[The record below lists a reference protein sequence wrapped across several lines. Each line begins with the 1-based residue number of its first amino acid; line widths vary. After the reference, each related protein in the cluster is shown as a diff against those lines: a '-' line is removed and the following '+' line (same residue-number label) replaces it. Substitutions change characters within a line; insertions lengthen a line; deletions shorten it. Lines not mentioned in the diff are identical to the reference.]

1 MGNVFFQGAEL
12 YQSSGTTNGVF
23 AKVDR
28 AQDIR
33 VDYSIPRATTPV
45 IGRVKPLNDHP
56 VINYTPV
63 SLSANYLHSSKDVPR
78 NLGLLNSTG
87 IAVQIGQ
94 GTEVGDWGA
103 RSFQVLNAPVTSP
116 NYAGQWNV
124 VSGVVKSYALAGS
137 VGDTVKGSF
146 SVEAL
151 DLQQQANNTLKTI
164 PSYSGNLIKP
174 EGMILSGI
182 DFNGLGFSGLI
193 VQSFS
198 FQSTFN
204 HAQTFHIGT
213 KYPERRMTD
222 ASASL
227 QLSAFMDGTTNTV
240 TSLTGYDPGAP
251 MTGAYYLTLIP
262 SCGPEAATQIAMTNP
277 YLITQSL
284 GQQVGN
290 FIQIDL
296 GFSIPL
302 SFVAFEATGAN
313 MGSNVTIT

>member
-1 MGNVFFQGAEL
+1 MSNVFFQGAEL
-12 YQSSGTTNGVF
+12 FQSSGTINGVY

-28 AQDIR
+28 VQDIR
-33 VDYSIPRATTPV
+33 VDYTIPRTAITV
-45 IGRVKPLNDHP
+45 LGRVKPLNDHP
-56 VINYTPV
+56 VINYTPG

-94 GTEVGDWGA
+94 GTEVANWGA
-103 RSFQVLNAPVTSP
+103 RSFQVYNSPVTSP

-124 VSGVVKSYALAGS
+124 VSGIVKSYALAGS

-151 DLQQQANNTLKTI
+151 DVQQQANNAAKTI

-174 EGMILSGI
+174 EGMLLSGI

-198 FQSTFN
+198 FQTSFN

-227 QLSAFMDGTTNTV
+227 QISAFMDGTTNTV

-251 MTGAYYLTLIP
+251 MSGAYYLTLIP
-262 SCGPEAATQIAMTNP
+262 SCGPEAPTQIAMTNP
-277 YLITQSL
+277 YLVSQSL
-284 GQQVGN
+284 GMQVGN
-290 FIQIDL
+290 FTQVDL
-296 GFSIPL
+296 SFVIPL

-313 MGSNVTIT
+313 MGSNVTLT